1 MLDMA
6 AAMGNPMRHLP
17 VYIPTPLRLGGES
30 LAVVMACLDRLDHI
44 SVSSMPAT
52 GLSAP
57 VQPFA
62 ALALG
67 AAEVIGGM
75 IAVKILTGK
84 PVTCAAQ
91 IFPGDLREGS
101 MVFGS
106 PENMHYQMLC
116 ADFNRFYG
124 WSAESGPGN
133 FHVMAKT
140 PDGQSAAEKAAIMM
154 LGASLGARHFSC
166 AGTLS
171 LDEIFSAEQL
181 LLDCEIRDWVQK
193 AVGGVKLGEDE
204 CVDWLEEIRTGVRAN
219 FMNLD
224 STLDHYQ
231 EHIWYPGRFTRKA
244 IGPWMEEGQP
254 SLSSRL
260 RAEAKRRIALHN
272 FELAPEKRREIERI
286 YAAAE
291 KEVLG

>member
-1 MLDMA
+1 MA
-6 AAMGNPMRHLP
+6 AVMGHPMRSLP

-30 LAVVMACLDRLDHI
+30 LAVVMACLDQLDAI

-57 VQPFA
+57 VQPFG
-62 ALALG
+62 ALALA

-75 IAVKILTGK
+75 IVVKILTGK
-84 PVTCAAQ
+84 PVTCSVN

-106 PENMHYQMLC
+106 PENLQYQMLC

-124 WSAESGPGN
+124 WPGESGPGN

-181 LLDCEIRDWVQK
+181 LLDCEIRDWVQQ
-193 AVGGVKLGEDE
+193 AVHGVSLGEDE
-204 CVDWLEEIRTGVRAN
+204 CPDWLAEIHLGVKRN
-219 FMNLD
+219 FMDLD

-231 EHIWYPGRFTRKA
+231 DHIWYPRRFTRKA
-244 IGPWMEEGQP
+244 IGPWLEDGQP
-254 SLSSRL
+254 KLSQRFQQ
-260 RAEAKRRIALHN
+260 EAKMRIARHN
-272 FELAPEKRREIERI
+272 FELDPARRREIERI

-291 KEVLG
+291 KAIRG